1 MTLNVKSKFGAD
13 GDLDIRVK
21 RNLDPASIA
30 KLPTTVPPLS
40 WRVRNM
46 LRPGWLKSKVGA
58 DWVAPLV
65 SKRFGILT
73 ATNTLS
79 AKLIR
84 ANGEIVDYGV
94 VSRQVITDAGVAY
107 LIDAWDGSADTIDE
121 FNFHGCGTG
130 TTAAVVGDTA
140 LETES
145 TTALNPDSTRATG
158 TTSQPASNQ
167 FRTVGTLTFDASAAI
182 TEHGILDQAAIGG
195 TLWDRHVF
203 GAINVVSLDSIE
215 FTYTLTATS
224 GG

>member
-1 MTLNVKSKFGAD
+1 MTLDMKSGFGAK
-13 GDLDIRVK
+13 GDLSMKVK
-21 RNLDPASIA
+21 RNLYPASIA
-30 KLPTTVPPLS
+30 KLSTIAPPLS

-46 LRPGWLKSKVGA
+46 LRDGWLRSKIGDA
-58 DWVAPLV
+58 WIAPLAN
-65 SKRFGILT
+65 RFAVLT
-73 ATNTLS
+73 YTNALS
-79 AKLIR
+79 AKLIK
-84 ANGEIVDYGV
+84 ANGQVVDYGV

-158 TTSQPASNQ
+158 TTSQPAANQ

-203 GAINVVSLDSIE
+203 TAINVVSLDSIE